1 MSRAMQDVQ
10 AERERQQVHEF
21 WTVEHDDQHSPGE
34 LMIAA
39 CCYALAEPG
48 GSAPDSW
55 PWDEMHWKPKD
66 TRRNLV
72 RAAALLVAEI
82 ERMDRAAE
90 RAASDEPP
98 AA

>member
-1 MSRAMQDVQ
+1 MSMAMIDVMTERA
-10 AERERQQVHEF
+10 RQQSAEG

-39 CCYALAEPG
+39 CCYALAKPG
-48 GSAPDSW
+48 ESAPDSW

-66 TRRNLV
+66 ARRNLV